1 MCRKIISHRMH
12 HDVRTP
18 MTLGPD
24 SHSHSHIDADA
35 GRMYYVNP
43 LRTSYHWCEVSLP
56 PPGQW
61 LVNSGGIRIAGAC
74 EYHSCCAPVVE
85 TRLCAAA
92 LGAPRPPHQLL
103 DVEPEECELFV
114 LEHRHHRLECFGMA
128 PGLWYDDG
136 DEDGHYYP
144 EEGCHSGSDDEL
156 QDGSRSRTSGV
167 DAHVYYAATWR
178 RDLEELR
185 WGGNWKPAFAHEERF
200 RARWEEALFREAERL
215 YTLASDTDT
224 HFAVMRDLH
233 ALEAAPAMVTA
244 AGANYLR
251 ARQRLDEQ
259 RVVIRGLLR
268 TVVERASEF
277 YRHGKGPEVELD
289 ADQIL
294 TGVNFS
300 STRMIGVNM
309 IR

>member
-1 MCRKIISHRMH
+1 MCRRIIIHRMH

-18 MTLGPD
+18 MTLDPD
-24 SHSHSHIDADA
+24 SHSHSHSHSHADADA
-35 GRMYYVNP
+35 AQPSGRTYYANP
-43 LRTSYHWCEVSLP
+43 LRTSYHRCEVSLP

-61 LVNSGGIRIAGAC
+61 VLNSGGIRRAGAC

-85 TRLCAAA
+85 TRLCTAA
-92 LGAPRPPHQLL
+92 LGEPRPPHQLL
-103 DVEPEECELFV
+103 DIEPEECERFV

-136 DEDGHYYP
+136 SHGYQED
-144 EEGCHSGSDDEL
+144 CDD
-156 QDGSRSRTSGV
+156 DDDKPDDRSHSRTNRV

-178 RDLEELR
+178 RDLEEVR
-185 WGGNWKPAFAHEERF
+185 RGENWNPAFAHEERF

-215 YTLASDTDT
+215 YTLESDMDT

-259 RVVIRGLLR
+259 REVIRGLMRWAREPCL
-268 TVVERASEF
+268 SC
-277 YRHGKGPEVELD
+277 
-289 ADQIL
+289 
-294 TGVNFS
+294 
-300 STRMIGVNM
+300 
-309 IR
+309 

>member
-1 MCRKIISHRMH
+1 MCRKVIIHRMH

-18 MTLGPD
+18 MTLDPD
-24 SHSHSHIDADA
+24 SHSHSHSYADADA
-35 GRMYYVNP
+35 DADAAQPSGQTYYANP
-43 LRTSYHWCEVSLP
+43 LRTSYHQCEVSLP

-61 LVNSGGIRIAGAC
+61 LLNSGGIRGAGAC

-92 LGAPRPPHQLL
+92 LGAPRPPHGLL
-103 DVEPEECELFV
+103 DIEPEECEGFV

-128 PGLWYDDG
+128 PGLWYHSDD
-136 DEDGHYYP
+136 DDGHYYYP
-144 EEGCHSGSDDEL
+144 QEHCDSGSDDRFR
-156 QDGSRSRTSGV
+156 DRSRSWTNRA
-167 DAHVYYAATWR
+167 DAPHVYYATTWR
-178 RDLEELR
+178 RDLEEVC
-185 WGGNWKPAFAHEERF
+185 WWGNWNPAFAHEERF

-233 ALEAAPAMVTA
+233 ALEAAPAMMTA

-259 RVVIRGLLR
+259 QEVVRRLLR
-268 TVVERASEF
+268 WAREPCLSC
-277 YRHGKGPEVELD
+277 
-289 ADQIL
+289 
-294 TGVNFS
+294 
-300 STRMIGVNM
+300 
-309 IR
+309 